1 MSLTT
6 EIKKTKRGLSIK
18 KNVGSVQTRT
28 PFGYWIITRAV
39 ELGFRS
45 SLYVWKAKIEA

>member
-6 EIKKTKRGLSIK
+6 EIEKTNKGLSLK
-18 KNVGSVQTRT
+18 RDAGSVQTAT
-28 PFGYWIITRAV
+28 PFGYWIITGAV

-45 SLYVWKAKIEA
+45 SLYV